1 VQFAVAFPRS
11 RPTHFKVQSIISE
24 PADYLL
30 TEVAKVFGLPG
41 ELPHPPDPVGWALD
55 MFAASL
61 PEADMQSREA
71 VDGK

>member
-1 VQFAVAFPRS
+1 M
-11 RPTHFKVQSIISE
+11 TE

-30 TEVAKVFGLPG
+30 TEVPKVFSLPG
-41 ELPHPPDPVGWALD
+41 ELTHPPDPVAWALD